1 MPFLKWEL
9 SVAYPNIQ
17 VHHSPE
23 GHRSWPLRVELAHC
37 RKWRSSVCTLPSE
50 GEKSCSCCLLT
61 GSFKQKQ
68 KSELEISSRQNK
80 RGSVSDKATPR
91 ERMDERLLPVGK
103 EQTYT
108 GHNLTHK
115 CHFIVFLRCID
126 IHLMLNYPFFK
137 VEYNTRSVTL
147 IVLFTPWKQTGSSTV
162 VEDLGRK
169 TDFTDLCC
177 FI

>member
-1 MPFLKWEL
+1 M
-9 SVAYPNIQ
+9 AYPNIQ

-23 GHRSWPLRVELAHC
+23 GHGSWPRVGLARC
-37 RKWRSSVCTLPSE
+37 RKWRSSVCTLPSD

-80 RGSVSDKATPR
+80 RGSVSDRQRQEKGWMRGYATPFS
-91 ERMDERLLPVGK
+91 VGK

-108 GHNLTHK
+108 GK
-115 CHFIVFLRCID
+115 CHFIVFLRCTD
-126 IHLMLNYPFFK
+126 VHLMLNYPFFK
-137 VEYNTRSVTL
+137 VEYNTRNVTL

-162 VEDLGRK
+162 VEDLGGK